1 MSNFER
7 LALPALAVAA
17 FIAATPVQAS
27 TLIADGITYSLTATS
42 LNATTNEFTL
52 LITGINAAADTEKGR
67 SGVNGIAFSL
77 PSNFASA
84 VMITP
89 ALTFIEQDGGLNS
102 SGCNGNG
109 NFFCFKAKT
118 TPASLPG
125 LAADSSLTFV
135 FDVTL
140 SSGTF
145 AGYSPDFK
153 IDWIGSK
160 NNYDLV
166 SAQLDPTL
174 TQTPIPGALPL
185 FAGGG
190 GLLGFLS
197 WRRKRKN
204 AAVPA

>member
-1 MSNFER
+1 MRNFER

-89 ALTFIEQDGGLNS
+89 ALTL
-102 SGCNGNG
+102 GCNGNG

-118 TPASLPG
+118 TPTSSPELDPN
-125 LAADSSLTFV
+125 SSLTFV

-204 AAVPA
+204 APVPA